1 MNQNNEIKPQQINIE
16 LGEKEAEGI
25 YSNLA
30 IITHSPAEFIIDFT
44 RVVPGVPKAK
54 VHARII
60 TTPQHAKMLLRAL
73 QENIEKFETRF
84 GEIKIEGQN
93 SLLFVF
99 SNTPRKEKVN

>member
-1 MNQNNEIKPQQINIE
+1 MAQNNPPQGQQINIE

-44 RVVPGVPKAK
+44 RIVPGVPKAK

-60 TTPQHAKMLLRAL
+60 TTPQHAKMLLKAL
-73 QENIEKFETRF
+73 KENIDKFETRF
-84 GEIKIEGQN
+84 GEIHIEPPPNQHFG
-93 SLLFVF
+93 FV
-99 SNTPRKEKVN
+99 PVKKEEKVN